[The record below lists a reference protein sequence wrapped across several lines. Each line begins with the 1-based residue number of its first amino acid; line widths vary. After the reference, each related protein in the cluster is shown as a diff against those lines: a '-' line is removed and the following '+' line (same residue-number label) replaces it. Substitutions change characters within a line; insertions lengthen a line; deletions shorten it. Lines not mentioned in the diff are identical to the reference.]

1 MLFPFVVSVTFGDEY
16 KVYLQLYSPSN
27 VQFAVALFVVSFVE
41 LIAQSARALAR
52 RVVYLNQVWLSVF
65 FHLD

>member
-27 VQFAVALFVVSFVE
+27 VQFAVALFVVLFVE

-52 RVVYLNQVWLSVF
+52 RVV
-65 FHLD
+65 